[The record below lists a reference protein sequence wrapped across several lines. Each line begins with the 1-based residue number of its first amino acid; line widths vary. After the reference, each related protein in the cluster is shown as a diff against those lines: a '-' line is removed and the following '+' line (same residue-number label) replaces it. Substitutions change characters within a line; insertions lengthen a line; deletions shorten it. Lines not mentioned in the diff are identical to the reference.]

1 MKKYLHIILASSVL
15 GVAILIAFWMFSR
28 PVKAS
33 VEKKARIDMP
43 VSVEPVKAGT
53 YTASV
58 QAFGK
63 AVPYW
68 KTDIVSAVSGRLVE
82 LAPVFDAGRIV
93 PKGDLLAKVEDVE
106 YRSEL
111 AARERELA
119 DAKLAY
125 VQEQHRVKQAEKDW
139 KRMGQARQPASPL
152 VLRKPQ
158 LEAALAQVKAAE
170 GAVAKA
176 RNDFQ
181 NTLIVAPYDAAVIE
195 RKVALGTYV
204 TAGTVVGSVYG
215 ADRVEVRFP
224 LTEQQCSL
232 LNLDAMGEASRYG
245 AKVPMTSVTN
255 SRDKWVGT
263 LMGLELQLSDTTRQ
277 RTAIVMVENPLDGSQ
292 PLLPGTFVRAE
303 VPGAEVKETFAVPES
318 SLTQA
323 GDIWYTDNGNSLR
336 RIKPEVRFRRNGKVF
351 IQAPENLK
359 AMNVVVRPLNSYL
372 EGTSVS
378 PILSELS
385 HE

>member
-1 MKKYLHIILASSVL
+1 MKKHLHIILASSVL
-15 GVAILIAFWMFSR
+15 GVAIFIAFWLFSQ
-28 PVKAS
+28 PVTAS

-82 LAPVFDAGRIV
+82 LAPAFDAGRIV

-106 YRSEL
+106 YRSAL

-232 LNLDAMGEASRYG
+232 LNLDAMGEESRFG
-245 AKVPMTSVTN
+245 AKVPMTSVTD
-255 SRDKWVGT
+255 SRDTWVGT
-263 LMGLELQLSDTTRQ
+263 LTGLELQISDTTRQ
-277 RTAIVMVENPLDGSQ
+277 RIAIVMVENPLDGSQ
-292 PLLPGTFVRAE
+292 PLLPGTFMRAE
-303 VPGAEVKETFAVPES
+303 VPGAMVKDTFAVPES

-351 IQAPENLK
+351 IRAPEDLK

-378 PILSELS
+378 PKQSELS

>member
-1 MKKYLHIILASSVL
+1 MKKYLHILLVSSIL
-15 GVAILIAFWMFSR
+15 GVAILIAFWLFSQ
-28 PVKAS
+28 PVTAS
-33 VEKKARIDMP
+33 VEKKAHVDMP

-82 LAPVFDAGRIV
+82 LAPAFDAGRIV

-106 YRSEL
+106 YRSAL
-111 AARERELA
+111 AAHERELA

-139 KRMGQARQPASPL
+139 KRMGQVGQPASSL

-158 LEAALAQVKAAE
+158 LEAAMARVKAAE

-176 RNDFQ
+176 WNDFQ

-232 LNLDAMGEASRYG
+232 LNLDAMDEASRFG
-245 AKVPMTSVTN
+245 AKVPMTSVTD

-263 LMGLELQLSDTTRQ
+263 LTGLELQISGTTRQ
-277 RTAIVMVENPLDGSQ
+277 RIAIVMVENPLDGSQ

-303 VPGAEVKETFAVPES
+303 VPGAVVEDTFAVPES

-323 GDIWYTDNGNSLR
+323 GDIWYADNSNSLR

-351 IQAPENLK
+351 IQAPEDLK
-359 AMNVVVRPLNSYL
+359 AMDVVVRPLNSYL

-378 PILSELS
+378 PKQSELS